1 MTGAPIKLI
10 GRRLKMKCKRKRLF
24 IVLLCLFVC
33 FSGFVFKASDSA
45 GDLCTPTVCTDC
57 HIESLCGSEGVYLR
71 EVDSSTEKHG
81 LNSADGAVVLNIHAG
96 TPADLLP
103 RLVLGGAL
111 YCTDCH
117 ENHFTATPNEYL
129 LKSNVN
135 NIPVEV
141 PIPRFDYG
149 LCSFNA
155 AGNKAMGWF
164 CRTCHKD
171 DANYGARNPADKN
184 KWQNTHHSLN
194 GGSDYPYN
202 NTRCWNCHPDS
213 MITAGGTPISCEC
226 CHYHGSMTTDYGTSY
241 PCYLDSYICRT
252 PYDRR
257 TY

>member
-1 MTGAPIKLI
+1 
-10 GRRLKMKCKRKRLF
+10 MKFKRKRLF
-24 IVLLCLFVC
+24 FVLLCLVLC

-45 GDLCTPTVCTDC
+45 GDLLCTPNVCTDC
-57 HIESLCGSEGVYLR
+57 HSVSLCGSGGVYLR
-71 EVDSSTEKHG
+71 QVDWSTEKHG
-81 LNSADGAVVLNIHAG
+81 LNSADDAVVLNIHAG
-96 TPADLLP
+96 TPAELAP

-117 ENHFTATPNEYL
+117 EDHSTSTPNAFQ
-129 LKSNVN
+129 LKNSVN

-149 LCSFNA
+149 LCSFDA

-171 DANYGARNPADKN
+171 DANYGVRDPQDKN
-184 KWQNTHHSLN
+184 KWKYAHHLSG

-202 NTRCWNCHPDS
+202 RTHCYNCHS
-213 MITAGGTPISCEC
+213 SSSAEPISCEC

-241 PCYLDSYICRT
+241 PCYLDSLICRT

-257 TY
+257 TF